1 MPSSGGRPLRLGALI
16 AGAIAVLLVGIL
28 IGGHPSWLPAPLRSA
43 FVADDGTAVVRQ
55 AFDLLTRD
63 YYRPLSRQQLA
74 NQSVAGVVASLNDPF
89 SHYFDA
95 KDYKAFGNESNP
107 HLSGVGIVVNLE
119 GKGLRVQEV
128 YPGTPAAHA
137 GLRAGDL
144 ILTVGTTSLAGHNAT
159 FGSRLIKGPAGTSV
173 RLVLRRGAV
182 TRAATVR
189 RADIVV
195 PVADSSLVTVHG
207 KRIGIVRLTS
217 FTDGSGAEVRT
228 QVKRVLAQ
236 GAQAI
241 LLDLRQNGG
250 GLLQEGVNVAS
261 IFLSD
266 GTVVSTEGRSQPR
279 QVYVAKGDP
288 LAPHLPVVVL
298 VDSGTASA
306 AEIVTGALQD
316 RGRAKVVGTRTYG
329 KGVFQELETL
339 SDGGALDI
347 VTGRWFEPS
356 GRNVGGPGV
365 TRGTGIKP
373 NVAAT
378 LDPRSRTDRPLTV
391 AERVLLGE
399 MR

>member
-1 MPSSGGRPLRLGALI
+1 MPSSGDRQLRRAALI

-55 AFDLLTRD
+55 AFDLLARD

-74 NQSVAGVVASLNDPF
+74 NQSLAGAVANLKDPF
-89 SHYFDA
+89 SHYFDPA
-95 KDYKAFGNESNP
+95 DYQAFGNEANP

-119 GKGLRVQEV
+119 GHGLRVQEV
-128 YPGTPAAHA
+128 YPGTPAARA

-144 ILTVGTTSLAGHNAT
+144 IVAVGTTSLAGHNAT

-173 RLVLRRGAV
+173 RLSIRRGAGV
-182 TRAATVR
+182 RTVTVR

-195 PVADSSLVTVHG
+195 PVADSSLVTTHG

-217 FTDGSGAEVRT
+217 FTDGSGAAVRA
-228 QVKRVLAQ
+228 QVKRVLGQ

-250 GLLQEGVNVAS
+250 GLLEEAVNVAS

-288 LAPHLPVVVL
+288 LAPRLPVVVL

-339 SDGGALDI
+339 SNGGALDI

-356 GRNVGGPGV
+356 GRNIGGPGV
-365 TRGTGIKP
+365 TRGAGIQP

-378 LDPRSRTDRPLTV
+378 LAPRSGTDRPLTV

-399 MR
+399 LR